1 MVPVEVAMN
10 SAQRRRYDRGLV
22 KLEHEIMVDIANDS
36 LWGTDLHRHYAA
48 EDWCFKHFGKRWTA
62 LDQTGRWACF
72 WGGRNDPAR
81 YRFCFAESRDAVFFA
96 LKWR

>member
-1 MVPVEVAMN
+1 MVLVEVAMN

-22 KLEHEIMVDIANDS
+22 KLEHVVMIDINRGNDS
-36 LWGTDLHRHYAA
+36 AA
-48 EDWCFKHFGKRWTA
+48 EDWCRKQFGKRWTA

-72 WGGRNDPAR
+72 WGGRNDPSR

-96 LKWR
+96 VKWS

>member
-1 MVPVEVAMN
+1 MVHVEVAMN
-10 SAQRRRYDRGLV
+10 SAQRRTVLVGLV
-22 KLEHEIMVDIANDS
+22 KLEHEVMVDS
-36 LWGTDLHRHYAA
+36 GRGTDLHWPYAA
-48 EDWCFKHFGKRWTA
+48 EDWCLEQLGKRWTA

>member
-1 MVPVEVAMN
+1 MVLVEVEMN
-10 SAQRRRYDRGLV
+10 STPWRRYDCGLV
-22 KLEHEIMVDIANDS
+22 KLEHEVMVDIVKD
-36 LWGTDLHRHYAA
+36 TDLRPDAA
-48 EDWCFKHFGKRWTA
+48 EDWCLEQFGKRWNAFNST
-62 LDQTGRWACF
+62 DGRWACF

>member
-1 MVPVEVAMN
+1 MN
-10 SAQRRRYDRGLV
+10 SAQRRTVLVGLV
-22 KLEHEIMVDIANDS
+22 KLEHEVMVDVDK
-36 LWGTDLHRHYAA
+36 GTDAA
-48 EDWCFKHFGKRWTA
+48 EDWCRKQFGKRCTA

>member
-1 MVPVEVAMN
+1 MVHVEVAMN

-22 KLEHEIMVDIANDS
+22 KLEHEIMIDTSKGIDFF
-36 LWGTDLHRHYAA
+36 RHYTA
-48 EDWCFKHFGKRWTA
+48 ENWCHKHFGKRWTA

-72 WGGRNDPAR
+72 WGGGNDHKR
-81 YRFCFAESRDAVFFA
+81 YRFCFAESKDAVFFA

>member
-1 MVPVEVAMN
+1 MVLVEVEMN

-22 KLEHEIMVDIANDS
+22 KLEHEVMVDIGR
-36 LWGTDLHRHYAA
+36 GTDLHRHFDA
-48 EDWCFKHFGKRWTA
+48 EDWCFKHFGERCTA

-72 WGGRNDPAR
+72 WGGRHDPAR

>member
-1 MVPVEVAMN
+1 MVLDEVAMN
-10 SAQRRRYDRGLV
+10 SAQRRKLDRGLV
-22 KLEHEIMVDIANDS
+22 KLEHKVMVDINR
-36 LWGTDLHRHYAA
+36 GTDLHWPYAA
-48 EDWCFKHFGKRWTA
+48 EDWCFKHFGERWTA